1 MHLRNRSI
9 AMFALA
15 TLLAVT
21 AGCSKSSTSPTAPGG
36 DTTAPTVSSTN
47 PLNGATGVAV
57 ITATFSKAMTA
68 STLTSAT
75 FTVTGPGATAVPASA
90 EVLSTG
96 SDMRISL

>member
-36 DTTAPTVSSTN
+36 DTTAPTK
-47 PLNGATGVAV
+47 GAANVCAP
-57 ITATFSKAMTA
+57 A
-68 STLTSAT
+68 
-75 FTVTGPGATAVPASA
+75 GALGTTRS
-90 EVLSTG
+90 E
-96 SDMRISL
+96 